1 VQVFGLTITRTK
13 ALPRTLQSIDS
24 RGGWWP
30 VIREPFA
37 GAWQRNMEISVQ
49 DVLTHST
56 IWACVT
62 LIASD
67 ISKLWLR
74 LVEKDENGIWTEVAG
89 QSPFKPV
96 IRKPN
101 RYQTRIKFIECWML
115 SKLIRGNTYVL
126 KQRDNRGGDNRGI
139 VTALYILD
147 PSRVQ
152 PQVAPDGAVYYQL
165 NTDQLAGIQETTV
178 TVPASEIIHDLCVP
192 LYHPLVGVSP
202 IHACGL
208 AAMQGLKIQNNSEQL
223 FANYSQPGGVL
234 TAPGLISTETAKRLQ
249 DDWEANY
256 SGVNAGR
263 VAVLGDGLH
272 YEPMTITPHDA
283 QLVEQL
289 KWSGENICS
298 AFHVP
303 PWKVGLAPMPPYGNV
318 QAANIEYYGQALQQ
332 PIECLE
338 ACLDE
343 GLELPRSEERE
354 LGVEFDLDALLRMD
368 SAMQMEIATKG
379 VQGAVYTPN
388 EGREL
393 FSKKPIPGG
402 DTAYMQEQNWPLR
415 LLSERELPAKAPTA
429 PAPIPPVTA
438 PTAGADAEKSVP
450 IEVLKFAIVHGFRK
464 AMEDEAA

>member
-1 VQVFGLTITRTK
+1 MQLFGLTITRTK
-13 ALPRTLQSIDS
+13 AVPRTLQSIDS

-30 VIREPFA
+30 RIHESFP
-37 GAWQRNMEISVQ
+37 GAWQRNIEISVQ

-56 IWACVT
+56 VWACVT

-74 LVEKDENGIWTEVAG
+74 LVEKDDNGIWTEVTNE
-89 QSPFKPV
+89 SPFKPV
-96 IRKPN
+96 LRKPN
-101 RYQTRIKFIECWML
+101 RYQTRIKFIECWIL

-126 KQRDNRGGDNRGI
+126 KQRDNRGI
-139 VTALYILD
+139 VSALYILD
-147 PSRVQ
+147 PARVQ

-165 NTDQLAGIQETTV
+165 NTDHLSGIEETTI

-208 AAMQGLKIQNNSEQL
+208 AAMQGLKIQNNSEQF
-223 FANYSQPGGVL
+223 FANHSQPGGVL
-234 TAPGLISTETAKRLQ
+234 TAPGFISDETANRLR
-249 DDWEANY
+249 DHWE
-256 SGVNAGR
+256 SQFTGINAGR

-283 QLVEQL
+283 QLVDQL

-343 GLELPRSEERE
+343 GLELPRAPRE

-368 SAMQMEIATKG
+368 SAMQMDIATKG
-379 VQGAVYTPN
+379 VLGAIYTPN

-393 FSKKPIPGG
+393 FSKKPVAGG
-402 DTAYMQEQNWPLR
+402 DDCFLQQQNYSLSALQKRDASADPFGTATPEP
-415 LLSERELPAKAPTA
+415 APT
-429 PAPIPPVTA
+429 PATTA
-438 PTAGADAEKSVP
+438 EPAEKSVP
-450 IEVLKFAIVHGFRK
+450 REVQKFAIVHGFRK
-464 AMEDEAA
+464 FMDEAA